1 MGTTIFFRLDKSHSE
16 VKSVRTYVSS
26 GAWDSLGE
34 ILDKSLLPMY
44 SDIHSIIKCE
54 EGQYLKYYSFMDLDR
69 EKFNIAINAVR
80 KYITSLEHPSS
91 IEEYGIDA
99 WKECVEPYLIS
110 DARYALGK
118 IE

>member
-1 MGTTIFFRLDKSHSE
+1 MGATIFFRLDKIHNE

-34 ILDKSLLPMY
+34 ILDKLLLPMY

-54 EGQYLKYYSFMDLDR
+54 EGQYLKYYSFMELDG

-99 WKECVEPYLIS
+99 WKECVDPYLIS
-110 DARYALGK
+110 DERYALGK
-118 IE
+118 ME

>member
-16 VKSVRTYVSS
+16 VKSVCTYVSS

-54 EGQYLKYYSFMDLDR
+54 EGQYYSFMELDR

>member
-1 MGTTIFFRLDKSHSE
+1 ME
-16 VKSVRTYVSS
+16 
-26 GAWDSLGE
+26 
-34 ILDKSLLPMY
+34 
-44 SDIHSIIKCE
+44 
-54 EGQYLKYYSFMDLDR
+54 LDR

>member
-1 MGTTIFFRLDKSHSE
+1 
-16 VKSVRTYVSS
+16 
-26 GAWDSLGE
+26 
-34 ILDKSLLPMY
+34 MY
-44 SDIHSIIKCE
+44 SDIHSIIKCD
-54 EGQYLKYYSFMDLDR
+54 EGQYLKYYSFMELDR

-118 IE
+118 VE